1 MNFSWIFSYW
11 PLLAAGAVQTILL
24 LVISVGFGFILAIGL
39 ALAQVSGPRWL
50 KWLTRAYCTCL
61 RGTPLLIQLW
71 LLYYG
76 VGSLLPLVPG
86 LRGSQIRLSSVQE
99 DMPKDRP
106 ASSSP
111 LGTARSAP
119 RSTSAS

>member
-1 MNFSWIFSYW
+1 VNFSWIFSYW
-11 PLLAAGAVQTILL
+11 PLLAAGAVQTVLL

-50 KWLTRAYCTCL
+50 KWLTRGYCTCL

-76 VGSLLPLVPG
+76 AGPARQLPLADRTRRLL
-86 LRGSQIRLSSVQE
+86 LRGAEFHPQLCRLRSGSTTRRAPGRSQ
-99 DMPKDRP
+99 
-106 ASSSP
+106 
-111 LGTARSAP
+111 G
-119 RSTSAS
+119 